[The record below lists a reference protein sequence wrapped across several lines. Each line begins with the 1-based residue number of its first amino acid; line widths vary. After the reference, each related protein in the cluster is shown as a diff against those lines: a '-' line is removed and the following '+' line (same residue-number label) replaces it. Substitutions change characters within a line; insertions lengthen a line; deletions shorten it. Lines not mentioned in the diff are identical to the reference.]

1 MRHEKLLDAIG
12 QVDGD
17 LVQEAEEVKTL
28 AVPHTSGHW
37 RRWAALAA
45 VAVLAVGL
53 FWARAWMDSVAG
65 SDSAMI
71 DAAAEDAAT
80 AEAAEEDVAEDEFV
94 EEEEGGISG
103 QASQLWLP
111 LLSVRGSDGQAVTVA
126 GEAVETAAEDAL
138 TDAGKE
144 DGTDAASAES
154 AEDAGSVDASAEDT
168 EVLPAVTYDPAQRTL
183 ALTLEEDD
191 AASVTAVCTG
201 TDSGEETVLTVTD
214 GVLTLPEGGG
224 GWLVEVTVQ
233 WADGRTGL
241 YRFQAEPEGGA

>member
-1 MRHEKLLDAIG
+1 MG
-12 QVDGD
+12 
-17 LVQEAEEVKTL
+17 
-28 AVPHTSGHW
+28 
-37 RRWAALAA
+37 
-45 VAVLAVGL
+45 
-53 FWARAWMDSVAG
+53 SVAG

-94 EEEEGGISG
+94 EEEESGISG

-111 LLSVRGSDGQAVTVA
+111 LLSVQGSDGQAVTVA
-126 GEAVETAAEDAL
+126 GEAVETAAEDAF
-138 TDAGKE
+138 TDAGE
-144 DGTDAASAES
+144 EGSTDAASAES
-154 AEDAGSVDASAEDT
+154 AEDTDSVDAGDVSAEDT

-191 AASVTAVCTG
+191 SASVTAVCTG

-214 GVLTLPEGGG
+214 GVLTLPEGGE

-233 WADGRTGL
+233 WAGGRTGR
-241 YRFQAEPEGGA
+241 YCFQAEPEGGT

>member
-1 MRHEKLLDAIG
+1 MRHERLLDAIG

-28 AVPHTSGHW
+28 AVPRTSGHW
-37 RRWAALAA
+37 QRWAALAA

-53 FWARAWMDSVAG
+53 FWARAWMDSVTS
-65 SDSAMI
+65 SDSAMM
-71 DAAAEDAAT
+71 DAAAEDTAT
-80 AEAAEEDVAEDEFV
+80 EEAAEEQVAEEEAV
-94 EEEEGGISG
+94 EGEESSVSG
-103 QASQLWLP
+103 QASTLWPP

-126 GEAVETAAEDAL
+126 GEAIETAAEDAL
-138 TDAGKE
+138 PDAGEE

-154 AEDAGSVDASAEDT
+154 TEDKAESADDMES
-168 EVLPAVTYDPAQRTL
+168 LPTVPYDPAQRTL
-183 ALTLEEDD
+183 ALTLEDD

-201 TDSGEETVLTVTD
+201 AGSGEETVLTITD
-214 GVLTLPEGGG
+214 GVLTLPEGGE

-241 YRFQAEPEGGA
+241 YRFRAETEIGE

>member
-1 MRHEKLLDAIG
+1 MRHEKLLDVIG

-17 LVQEAEEVKTL
+17 LVREAEEVKNL
-28 AVPHTSGHW
+28 AVPRTSGHW
-37 RRWAALAA
+37 QRWAALAA
-45 VAVLAVGL
+45 VAVVAVGL
-53 FWARAWMDSVAG
+53 FWARAWMGSVTS

-71 DAAAEDAAT
+71 DAAT

-111 LLSVRGSDGQAVTVA
+111 LLSVQGSDGQAVTMA

-138 TDAGKE
+138 ADAWKE
-144 DGTDAASAES
+144 DGTDAASTES
-154 AEDAGSVDASAEDT
+154 AEDTDGVDAGDSSAEDT

-201 TDSGEETVLTVTD
+201 ADSGEETVLTVTD
-214 GVLTLPEGGG
+214 GVLTLPEGGE

-233 WADGRTGL
+233 WA
-241 YRFQAEPEGGA
+241 

>member
-1 MRHEKLLDAIG
+1 MRHERLLDAIG

-37 RRWAALAA
+37 QRWAALAA

-53 FWARAWMDSVAG
+53 FWARAWMGSVTS
-65 SDSAMI
+65 SDSAMM
-71 DAAAEDAAT
+71 DAAAEDTAT
-80 AEAAEEDVAEDEFV
+80 EEAAEEQVAEEEAV
-94 EEEEGGISG
+94 EYEESSVSG
-103 QASQLWLP
+103 QASTLWPP

-138 TDAGKE
+138 PDAGE
-144 DGTDAASAES
+144 EGGTDAASAES
-154 AEDAGSVDASAEDT
+154 AKDT
-168 EVLPAVTYDPAQRTL
+168 EGLPTVTYDPAQRTL
-183 ALTLEEDD
+183 ALTLEDD

-201 TDSGEETVLTVTD
+201 AGSGEETVLTITD
-214 GVLTLPEGGG
+214 GVLTLPEGGE

-241 YRFQAEPEGGA
+241 YRFRAEPDSGE